1 MSSPWL
7 YMPEQIS
14 ISKSTAEFLLQ
25 RLTNDVETY
34 KLGLASPNVSGALRI
49 QAELC
54 LAKIQLAIVE
64 LKVGLGLPV

>member
-1 MSSPWL
+1 MSSPRL

-34 KLGLASPNVSGALRI
+34 KLGLATPNVSGALRI

-54 LAKIQLAIVE
+54 LAKIQLV
-64 LKVGLGLPV
+64 LKRHLGYKRWSS

>member
-1 MSSPWL
+1 
-7 YMPEQIS
+7 
-14 ISKSTAEFLLQ
+14 
-25 RLTNDVETY
+25 
-34 KLGLASPNVSGALRI
+34 LRI